1 LPDRSAAGN
10 RAGPAAWRFIAPFA
24 AWLGL
29 IAASQYLGLDPRAAY
44 PARVL
49 AAALLLLAF
58 SRRLIPWR
66 PRRPGFSILVGAA
79 VFVIWILPELLWPA
93 YRQSWLFNN
102 PLAGGALSALPPE
115 SRAGPLFLV
124 FRVAGSALVV
134 PVAEELFWRGWLM
147 RWLISREFAAV
158 PLGAYARS
166 AFWISAA
173 LFASEHGPY
182 WDVGLAAGVAY
193 NWWVV
198 RTRNLADC
206 ILAHAV
212 TNGCLAAYVLLAGA
226 WQYWL

>member
-1 LPDRSAAGN
+1 M
-10 RAGPAAWRFIAPFA
+10 GPAAWRFIAPFA

-66 PRRPGFSILVGAA
+66 LKRPGTSVLAGAA
-79 VFVIWILPELLWPA
+79 VFAIWILPEWLWPA
-93 YRQSWLFNN
+93 YRQSWPFNN
-102 PLAGGALSALPPE
+102 PLTGAALSSLPPG
-115 SRAGPLFLV
+115 SRSGPLFLF

-147 RWLISREFAAV
+147 RWLISRRFAAV
-158 PLGAYARS
+158 PVGTYAAG
-166 AFWISAA
+166 AFWISAV

-193 NWWVV
+193 NWWAV

-212 TNGCLAAYVLLAGA
+212 TNGCLAVYVLLAGA